1 MNSAFGMSRRK
12 RRPTINITSLI
23 DVIFLLL
30 IFFMVSST
38 FREHVGIDVA
48 LPEAET
54 TDVQEMATHEIV
66 VTETGDFYFGQQ
78 KVDETSLRD
87 AIASLLE
94 AEPEASLVLRADE
107 NADFGKALRAIDIA
121 RSVGGTRL
129 IIPTRELGEN
139 RRAGR

>member
-66 VTETGDFYFGQQ
+66 VTEAGDFYFGQQ
-78 KVDETSLRD
+78 KVDEAALRD
-87 AIASLLE
+87 AIASLLK
-94 AEPEASLVLRADE
+94 AEPEATLVLRADE
-107 NADFGKALRAIDIA
+107 NADFGKAVRAIDIA